1 MFIVGRA
8 VTGIGAAGIFSGI
21 LSILA
26 IVVPLSKRALY
37 TAMMT
42 SLYGVAVISGPIIG
56 GALTTK
62 ASWRWCFY
70 INLPL
75 GAVTLTLLALFFK
88 PPIRKSDRVPLREKL
103 LKIDFVGCLLF
114 MPTIVMVLLALQ
126 WGGHRYEWKSAT
138 IIGLLCGSAGMAII
152 FCFWEHRKGEKA
164 MIPFSILLH
173 RSILL
178 SCVFATFNFGGYIGN
193 IYYMPE
199 WFQVVKGASALHS
212 GVMTLPAIVSQIVAA
227 GISGLISK
235 SPYHQVSIMGDHE
248 NDLRFSKSHRLLQS
262 MVLCR
267 RWFHGHCIRSLH
279 YLYSLITFCT
289 MDLVPD
295 PPGSWWRGYESTSSR
310 DPSCLSIKIAPD
322 PNRYISDRRLPV
334 FRRRFI
340 PKCGPGGLPE
350 SAGEVA
356 SR

>member
-1 MFIVGRA
+1 MQAIPQIARRFGTTTDIGWYGAAYPLALCSLQPLAGTIFANFSLKWSFFGFLSIFLLGSLLCGAAVSSDMFIIGRA

-75 GAVTLTLLALFFK
+75 GAVTLILLALFFK
-88 PPIRKSDRVPLREKL
+88 PPIRKSDRAPLREKV
-103 LKIDFVGCLLF
+103 LKIDFIGCLLF
-114 MPTIVMVLLALQ
+114 IPTIVMVLLALQ
-126 WGGHRYEWKSAT
+126 WGGHRYTWKSAT
-138 IIGLLCGSAGMAII
+138 VIGLLCGSAGMAML
-152 FCFWEHRKGEKA
+152 FCFWEHRKGDKA

-178 SCVFATFNFGGYIGN
+178 SCVFALFNFGGYIGN

-235 SPYHQVSIMGDHE
+235 SPQ
-248 NDLRFSKSHRLLQS
+248 LR
-262 MVLCR
+262 
-267 RWFHGHCIRSLH
+267 
-279 YLYSLITFCT
+279 
-289 MDLVPD
+289 
-295 PPGSWWRGYESTSSR
+295 SR
-310 DPSCLSIKIAPD
+310 TTKLT
-322 PNRYISDRRLPV
+322 
-334 FRRRFI
+334 
-340 PKCGPGGLPE
+340 
-350 SAGEVA
+350 
-356 SR
+356 